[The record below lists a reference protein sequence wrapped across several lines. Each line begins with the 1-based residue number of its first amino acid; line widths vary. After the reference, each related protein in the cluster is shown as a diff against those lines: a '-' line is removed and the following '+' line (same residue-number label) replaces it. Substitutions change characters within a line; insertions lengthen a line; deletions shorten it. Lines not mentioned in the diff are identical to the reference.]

1 MMLPSHFQKLPPGQ
15 YRNLAVAATKKG
27 RARQQVFESIFP
39 VRPTSP
45 PVGSKTAVIVSSSSS
60 STTPSTTTKKQ
71 HVEENKQETVTNGA
85 KADTQNH
92 GISNEAKAYLT
103 QWLSDHASHP
113 YPQKAERH
121 EIMQQ
126 FGIADARKLQGW
138 FQRARTRISKAN
150 NVPIAYWKNNTH
162 DIIGE
167 STHTTL
173 TSNTA
178 NDLNTNGGHFSIA
191 KEDIVE
197 GADLLSNLFFTAPA
211 DATDNNGGRSS
222 ATGDSTAVV
231 DDPLLC
237 PGKDET
243 NFKSEQGDE
252 EVIAGFEES
261 ISYPTTYHEK
271 KNELHKAETMKE
283 ISYND
288 EIYTEISAVDE
299 RIDTLQNENSVY
311 LDNDEMIAGFDD
323 SDDENVAEFMR
334 EVLESKDNNV
344 VDYFETEAMDIV
356 VEGGENGEMEGEG
369 SLELNVSPQKRQVS
383 DHINPPKC
391 VYPEPPIPTVPF
403 HELYS
408 RPRLP
413 TATEYNASM
422 PKREDKDPASA
433 VKLPPKEL
441 SSKPSSTIAALA
453 ALEESAANADVNS
466 SAFVES
472 CGKTELPQARYAA
485 ISSDADSVA
494 VAAMMMM
501 TGSRTTSPTIDPINA
516 VAGHDAFDPNNGGSN
531 QADELAEEQSQR
543 TVSPPNVDT
552 EALKLPAGCVLRFIP
567 EGKKF
572 ATANKQQVKFNL
584 NGIIVQVPSDI
595 LLRQKGSRLAEITRS
610 AIRALEMTISL
621 PRDYELFCH
630 VVYFISNGKVTLPPP
645 VRREKFLNELEYY
658 GIPFDQTH
666 VSGGQ
671 ITNPIKGHPT
681 VTPAESKAGVSQ
693 VKGKGVSQLDLLAS
707 AMSSLASPAKYG
719 GSTNDH
725 TKRKAAIGEPT
736 EPFYQSP
743 LDLLSSAIFSATDG
757 VSYANHQ
764 GSNFKMKK
772 HQHMC
777 GKCDV
782 CLRED
787 CGECVTCLDKSKF
800 GMCLWLVLLYGL

>member
-1 MMLPSHFQKLPPGQ
+1 MMLPSQFQKLPLDH
-15 YRNLAVAATKKG
+15 YRNTLAVTATKKRRG
-27 RARQQVFESIFP
+27 R
-39 VRPTSP
+39 
-45 PVGSKTAVIVSSSSS
+45 PVGSKTAVFVTSSSS
-60 STTPSTTTKKQ
+60 STTASTTTKNQK
-71 HVEENKQETVTNGA
+71 VEENELETVTNGT
-85 KADTQNH
+85 KAGTQNH
-92 GISNEAKAYLT
+92 GISNEAKAYLA

-113 YPQKAERH
+113 YPTKADRH

-126 FGIADARKLQGW
+126 FGITDARKLQGW

-162 DIIGE
+162 NI
-167 STHTTL
+167 
-173 TSNTA
+173 NTA

-261 ISYPTTYHEK
+261 ISYPTTYYEK
-271 KNELHKAETMKE
+271 KNEPQKAETMKE

-288 EIYTEISAVDE
+288 KIYTEISAVDE
-299 RIDTLQNENSVY
+299 RIDTLKNGISVY
-311 LDNDEMIAGFDD
+311 LDNEEMIAGFDD

-334 EVLESKDNNV
+334 EVLESKGNNV

-369 SLELNVSPQKRQVS
+369 SLELIVSPQKRQVS
-383 DHINPPKC
+383 DHINH
-391 VYPEPPIPTVPF
+391 F

-422 PKREDKDPASA
+422 PKCEDKDPASA

-441 SSKPSSTIAALA
+441 SDSKPSPTIAALP

-472 CGKTELPQARYAA
+472 CDKTELPQARFAA

-516 VAGHDAFDPNNGGSN
+516 VAGHDAFDPNNGGGN
-531 QADELAEEQSQR
+531 QAEEEAEEQSQR
-543 TVSPPNVDT
+543 IVSPPNVNT

-567 EGKKF
+567 EGKKC
-572 ATANKQQVKFNL
+572 ATANWQQVKFNL

-595 LLRQKGSRLAEITRS
+595 LLRQKGSKLAEITRS

-658 GIPFDQTH
+658 GIPFNQSH

-681 VTPAESKAGVSQ
+681 VTPAESKAGVYQ
-693 VKGKGVSQLDLLAS
+693 VKGKGLSQLDLLTS

-800 GMCLWLVLLYGL
+800 GMCLWLVLFYGL

>member
-1 MMLPSHFQKLPPGQ
+1 MMLLPSHFQKLPPGH
-15 YRNLAVAATKKG
+15 YR
-27 RARQQVFESIFP
+27 R
-39 VRPTSP
+39 
-45 PVGSKTAVIVSSSSS
+45 PVGSKTALGNKRAVFVNSYSS
-60 STTPSTTTKKQ
+60 STTASTTTKDQK
-71 HVEENKQETVTNGA
+71 VEENELETVTNGT
-85 KADTQNH
+85 KAGTQNH
-92 GISNEAKAYLT
+92 GISSEAKAYLT

-113 YPQKAERH
+113 YPKKAERH

-126 FGIADARKLQGW
+126 FGITDARKLQGW
-138 FQRARTRISKAN
+138 FQRARTRMSKAN
-150 NVPIAYWKNNTH
+150 NVPITYWKNNTH
-162 DIIGE
+162 NISE
-167 STHTTL
+167 STHTL

-178 NDLNTNGGHFSIA
+178 NDLSTNGGHFSIA

-222 ATGDSTAVV
+222 ATGDSTTAVV

-237 PGKDET
+237 PGKVET
-243 NFKSEQGDE
+243 NLKSEQGDE

-261 ISYPTTYHEK
+261 ISYPTTYYDK
-271 KNELHKAETMKE
+271 KNELQKAETMKE
-283 ISYND
+283 ISHND
-288 EIYTEISAVDE
+288 KIYTEISAVDE
-299 RIDTLQNENSVY
+299 RIDTLKNEISVH
-311 LDNDEMIAGFDD
+311 LDNEEMIAGFDD

-334 EVLESKDNNV
+334 DVLESKDNNV

-383 DHINPPKC
+383 DRINPPKC

-441 SSKPSSTIAALA
+441 SAKPSSTIAALA
-453 ALEESAANADVNS
+453 ALKESAANADVNS

-472 CGKTELPQARYAA
+472 CGKTELPQARFAA

-501 TGSRTTSPTIDPINA
+501 TVSRTTSPTIDPINA
-516 VAGHDAFDPNNGGSN
+516 VADDAFDPNNGGGN
-531 QADELAEEQSQR
+531 QAEEVAEEQSQR

-572 ATANKQQVKFNL
+572 ATANKQQVKFDL

-693 VKGKGVSQLDLLAS
+693 VKGKGVSQLDLLTS

-800 GMCLWLVLLYGL
+800 GMCLWLVLFYGL